1 MREVKRRVFSFRLN
15 FGNPDH
21 KKAWEILQSV
31 PAGAEHLDAAKQF
44 VAYLYSDEAC
54 KLFAESG
61 AIQPVLGIADSLE
74 GDNKMFY
81 SIYDNGAKAAMGNFA
96 AFSAIPG
103 VEVRTVF
110 FDPVNSLV
118 SGSMTEQQWIDGIK
132 SASDQMRAN
141 IIE

>member
-1 MREVKRRVFSFRLN
+1 MRSDKSRRRFVFLCVAPATILFFLFMILPTLNVFRM
-15 FGNPDH
+15 
-21 KKAWEILQSV
+21 S
-31 PAGAEHLDAAKQF
+31 
-44 VAYLYSDEAC
+44 LY
-54 KLFAESG
+54 ESG
-61 AIQPVLGIADSLE
+61 AIQPVLGIADDLE

-81 SIYDNGAKAAMGNFA
+81 SVYDNGAKAAMGNFA

-141 IIE
+141 IVE

>member
-1 MREVKRRVFSFRLN
+1 MVCPSIIGKQFYSTFIQCCGFN
-15 FGNPDH
+15 FYRKLCWQECFCSSG
-21 KKAWEILQSV
+21 L
-31 PAGAEHLDAAKQF
+31 KQF

-96 AFSAIPG
+96 SFSAIPG